1 MTKRYI
7 WLIAVLLV
15 AVLVLASCG
24 KSAKSVPT
32 TTTSPVITATPISTP
47 TPTPVLEPS
56 SPSAITPIEAVL
68 ESIYTQVNPSV
79 VNIHVTESA
88 GEGLASGFVWDEEG
102 HIATNNHVVDGAINI
117 TVTFSDG
124 TTVPAQVVGTDPDSD
139 LAVVKVDVAASEL
152 HPVQLADSTQAK
164 VGQLTVA
171 IGNPFGLQGTMTVGF
186 ISALGR
192 LLPVDSSTSGG
203 LSYNIPDIIQT
214 DASINPGNSGGVLV
228 DDAGHVIGVPSAIIS
243 PAGSSAG
250 IGFAIP
256 SVIVQR
262 VVPALITTGHYEH
275 SYLGISGIS
284 LDSELAKAMGLT
296 PDQRGA
302 LVVNVVADG
311 PAAKAGLQ
319 GGNRQ
324 VTINGQQVTVGGDI
338 IISVDGKQVK
348 GFDDLITYLAR
359 STDVGQKITLTM
371 LRQGK
376 EETVEVTLAAR
387 PS

>member
-1 MTKRYI
+1 MTKRYV
-7 WLIAVLLV
+7 WLVAMLLV
-15 AVLVLASCG
+15 LVLVLAGCG
-24 KSAKSVPT
+24 KSSKSVPT
-32 TTTSPVITATPISTP
+32 TTPTPMITATSMP
-47 TPTPVLEPS
+47 TPTPVSEPS
-56 SPSAITPIEAVL
+56 STSAITPIETVL

-79 VNIHVTESA
+79 VNIHVIESG

-102 HIATNNHVVDGAINI
+102 HIATNNHVVDGANSI

-124 TTVPAQVVGTDPDSD
+124 TIAPAQVVGTDPDSD

-164 VGQLTVA
+164 VGQLAVA

-192 LLPVDSSTSGG
+192 LLPVDSGTSGG
-203 LSYNIPDIIQT
+203 PSYNIPDIIQT

-228 DDAGHVIGVPSAIIS
+228 DDNDHIIGVPSAIIS
-243 PAGSSAG
+243 PAGTSAG

-275 SYLGISGIS
+275 SYLGISGTS
-284 LDSELAKAMGLT
+284 LDSELAKAMELT

-302 LVVNVVADG
+302 LVVDVVANG
-311 PAAKAGLQ
+311 PAAKAGLH

-324 VTINGQQVTVGGDI
+324 VTINGKQMTVGGDVI
-338 IISVDGKQVK
+338 TSVDGKQVK

-359 STDVGQKITLTM
+359 STDVGQKITLTI

-376 EETVEVTLAAR
+376 EETVEVTLASR
-387 PS
+387 P